1 MPRSSAEDQIQ
12 KACVYW
18 LHIQEAQG
26 RLAFFAVPN
35 GGKRS
40 AATGALLKATGTR
53 AGVPD
58 ITILFPSAKALFV
71 ELKAPKGT
79 LQPSQKEW
87 RDKLQGYGFAWG
99 EARSLEDLIAL
110 VSRGRGAGFRCLTYS
125 TPQYRLV

>member
-1 MPRSSAEDQIQ
+1 MARHSIEDQIQ
-12 KACVYW
+12 KACVTW
-18 LHIQEAQG
+18 LHVQE
-26 RLAFFAVPN
+26 RLGHLCFFAVPN
-35 GGKRS
+35 GGKLS

-87 RDKLQGYGFAWG
+87 RDKLQAYGFAWG
-99 EARSLEDLIAL
+99 EARSLDDLIEL
-110 VSRGRGAGFRCLTYS
+110 VAKVRGAGF
-125 TPQYRLV
+125 Q